1 VAVAVGP
8 SEEVI
13 GRADELAAIDGML
26 ERAGTE
32 LAALALEGEAGIGK
46 TALWRAGG
54 KAAQRRGFRIL
65 SSRPARSDAQLPLG
79 VFGDL
84 FSQIPADVLARLP
97 RPQRRALE
105 VALLRIDPGGAAA
118 DQRALSVATL
128 GLIREL
134 AGDAPVLLALDDV
147 QWVDESSG
155 GVLSF
160 ALRRLEG
167 VPVGVLL
174 TLRSGVETRP
184 FDPESAFPEYALERS
199 TVGPLSL
206 AVLHRL
212 FEARLGRSFPRLVL
226 LKIEQASGGNPFYA
240 LEIAHALMRRGT
252 DIAAGEPLPVPD
264 GLATLTGERLRT
276 LPEAA
281 RHALLLAATAPVPTL
296 ETLVDAGVAEPTV
309 VLEPAV
315 RERIVSFER
324 GLIRFEHP
332 LLAQAALASVDAETL
347 RELHLRLAEA
357 ARSEDARAHHLGE
370 AASGPSEEA
379 AAALEQSG
387 ERARSRGASLD
398 AVSLYER
405 ASLLTPD
412 LERGTARATIA
423 AEGAFIDLA
432 DARYA
437 DAILA
442 RALDRGVPGAA
453 RAEAMSLRALVW
465 YFQGRQVEATTL
477 CEEALAESKPDRVVR
492 AKILLRCAYLHGQL
506 DMKRSV
512 RELVE
517 ALEILERGDE
527 AVDDDLMAEALLDR
541 ASGALQMAQGLRT
554 PDIERAAHLHREG
567 GRSWEWDRCE
577 MILYE
582 LARHT
587 DDLETALARLY
598 AQIERRAN
606 RGVEDPF
613 RFVHAALINCWLGD
627 WTTAR
632 TWAER
637 AMETYE
643 REGIDHYGA
652 FALRG
657 LALVEALEGNVAE
670 ARRLSLRGLELAD
683 GEGDLVVANLHRG
696 ILGFVALSTGD
707 IEEADRELRAAA
719 RLDERLGAE
728 HPLRTRI
735 GGDLVEAAV
744 GVGDIARAERAV
756 ERLER
761 AGRAA
766 PTPWTLALGARCRG
780 LLEAARGDLDGAA
793 TALERAVEEHER
805 LPMPFERGRTLL
817 AKGRVHHRRKEKK
830 LAEATLSEAAR
841 IFEELGS
848 SLWAEQAR
856 AELTRVGL
864 RRREPDELNE
874 TERRVAELAADGLSN
889 QEIAQRAFLS
899 VKTVEANLTR
909 VYRKLGIRSRAGLAR
924 RLS

>member
-1 VAVAVGP
+1 
-8 SEEVI
+8 
-13 GRADELAAIDGML
+13 M
-26 ERAGTE
+26 
-32 LAALALEGEAGIGK
+32 
-46 TALWRAGG
+46 
-54 KAAQRRGFRIL
+54 
-65 SSRPARSDAQLPLG
+65 
-79 VFGDL
+79 
-84 FSQIPADVLARLP
+84 
-97 RPQRRALE
+97 
-105 VALLRIDPGGAAA
+105 ALLRIDPDGAAA

-128 GLIREL
+128 ALIREL
-134 AGDAPVLLALDDV
+134 AAEAPVLLALDDV

-155 GVLSF
+155 GVLPSHSAGCKAF
-160 ALRRLEG
+160 RSACCSRCGRAWRL
-167 VPVGVLL
+167 
-174 TLRSGVETRP
+174 
-184 FDPESAFPEYALERS
+184 FRS
-199 TVGPLSL
+199 TPSRLFRKPRSSAALVGPLSL

-226 LKIEQASGGNPFYA
+226 LKIEKASGGNPFYA
-240 LEIAHALMRRGT
+240 LEIGHALMRRGT
-252 DIAAGEPLPVPD
+252 DVTAGEPLPVPD
-264 GLATLTGERLRT
+264 GLATLTGERLRS
-276 LPEAA
+276 AA
-281 RHALLLAATAPVPTL
+281 RRISACAAARGDGFRS
-296 ETLVDAGVAEPTV
+296 DARDPCRCGVAEPAL

-315 RERIVSFER
+315 CERIVSFER

-332 LLAQAALASVDAETL
+332 LLAQAALASVDADAL
-347 RELHLRLAEA
+347 RELHLQLAEA
-357 ARSEDARAHHLGE
+357 SRSEDARAHHLGE
-370 AASGPSEEA
+370 AASGPNEEA

-387 ERARSRGASLD
+387 HRARLRGASLD
-398 AVSLYER
+398 AVSLYDR

-412 LERGTARATIA
+412 PDLGIARASIA

-432 DARYA
+432 DAGYA

-442 RALDRGVPGAA
+442 RALERGVPGAA

-465 YFQGRQVEATTL
+465 YFQGRQVEATRL
-477 CEEALAESKPDRVVR
+477 CEEALAESEPDRVVR

-512 RELVE
+512 RELGE
-517 ALEILERGDE
+517 ALEILERGEE

-541 ASGALQMAQGLRT
+541 ANGALQMAQALRS

-587 DDLETALARLY
+587 DELETALARLY

-643 REGIDHYGA
+643 REGVDHYGA
-652 FALRG
+652 FVLRG
-657 LALVEALEGNVAE
+657 LALVEALGGNVAE

-707 IEEADRELRAAA
+707 IEEAYRELRAAA
-719 RLDERLGAE
+719 KLDERLGAE

-744 GVGDIARAERAV
+744 GVGDLARAERVV

-761 AGRAA
+761 AGRSA

-780 LLEAARGDLDGAA
+780 LLEAARGDLDAA
-793 TALERAVEEHER
+793 AAALEHAVEEHR
-805 LPMPFERGRTLL
+805 HLPMPFERGRTLL

-830 LAEATLSEAAR
+830 LADSTLRAAAR

-848 SLWAEQAR
+848 PLWAELAR
-856 AELTRVGL
+856 AELARVGL
-864 RRREPDELNE
+864 PRREPDELNE
-874 TERRVAELAADGLSN
+874 TERRIAELAADGLSN
-889 QEIAQRAFLS
+889 KEIAQRAFLS

-909 VYRKLGIRSRAGLAR
+909 VYRKLGIRSRAALAR

>member
-1 VAVAVGP
+1 MAVAVGP

-13 GRADELAAIDGML
+13 GRAEELAAVEGML
-26 ERAGTE
+26 ERAATDF
-32 LAALALEGEAGIGK
+32 AALSLEGEAGIGK
-46 TALWRAGG
+46 TALWRAGRM
-54 KAAQRRGFRIL
+54 AAQRRGFRIL
-65 SSRPARSDAQLPLG
+65 SSRPTRSEAQLPLG

-84 FSQIPADVLARLP
+84 FSQVPTEVLERLP
-97 RPQRRALE
+97 APQRRALE
-105 VALLRIDPGGAAA
+105 VALLRIDPDGAAA

-128 GLIREL
+128 GVIREL
-134 AGDAPVLLALDDV
+134 AGEAPVLLALDDV
-147 QWVDESSG
+147 QWIDESSG

-160 ALRRLEG
+160 ALRRLQG
-167 VPVGVLL
+167 FPVGVLL
-174 TLRSGVETRP
+174 TLRQGAETRP
-184 FDPESAFPEYALERS
+184 LDLESDFPEAALVRS

-212 FEARLGRSFPRLVL
+212 FEGRLGRSFPRLVL

-240 LEIAHALMRRGT
+240 LEVGRALRRRGT
-252 DIAAGEPLPVPD
+252 VVTAGEPLPVPD
-264 GLATLTGERLRT
+264 RLATLTGERLRA
-276 LPEAA
+276 LPEPA

-296 ETLVDAGVAEPTV
+296 ETLVDAGVAEPAL

-332 LLAQAALASVDAETL
+332 LLAQAALASVDTHAL
-347 RELHLRLAEA
+347 RELHLQLAEA
-357 ARSEDARAHHLGE
+357 SRSEDARAHHLGE
-370 AASGPSEEA
+370 AASGPNEEA

-387 ERARSRGASLD
+387 HRARLRGASLD
-398 AVSLYER
+398 AISLYER

-412 LERGTARATIA
+412 PDRGIARASIA

-432 DARYA
+432 DAGYA

-442 RALDRGVPGAA
+442 RALERGMPGAA

-465 YFQGRQVEATTL
+465 YFQGRQVEATRL
-477 CEEALAESKPDRVVR
+477 CEAALADSEPDRVVR

-512 RELVE
+512 RELGE
-517 ALEILERGDE
+517 ALEILERGEE

-541 ASGALQMAQGLRT
+541 ANGALQMAQALRS
-554 PDIERAAHLHREG
+554 PDIERATHLHREG

-587 DDLETALARLY
+587 DELETALARLY
-598 AQIERRAN
+598 VQIERRAN

-657 LALVEALEGNVAE
+657 LALVEALGGNVAE

-683 GEGDLVVANLHRG
+683 GDGDLVVANLHRG

-735 GGDLVEAAV
+735 GGDLVEAAL
-744 GVGDIARAERAV
+744 GVGDLARAERVV

-761 AGRAA
+761 AGRSA

-780 LLEAARGDLDGAA
+780 LLEAARGISTRRQPRSRMPWRSTGTCRCRSSAVGRCSP
-793 TALERAVEEHER
+793 RAVCTT
-805 LPMPFERGRTLL
+805 G
-817 AKGRVHHRRKEKK
+817 ARRRSWP
-830 LAEATLSEAAR
+830 TRRYAR
-841 IFEELGS
+841 PLGS
-848 SLWAEQAR
+848 S
-856 AELTRVGL
+856 
-864 RRREPDELNE
+864 
-874 TERRVAELAADGLSN
+874 
-889 QEIAQRAFLS
+889 
-899 VKTVEANLTR
+899 
-909 VYRKLGIRSRAGLAR
+909 RSSAR
-924 RLS
+924 RSGPSWPGPSSPASAFPDVSPTS